1 MTFAESSV
9 AYEVIDKF
17 VTDPALCNYDIRFGG
32 RRKFCKQNYA
42 DLDNGI
48 DAVGIGQGIGKI
60 SNKISTKINN
70 NINNIVKSNELSF
83 EDLLNMAK
91 RKLQAAKK

>member
-32 RRKFCKQNYA
+32 RRKFCKQTYA
-42 DLDNGI
+42 DLDNEI
-48 DAVGIGQGIGKI
+48 DADG
-60 SNKISTKINN
+60 NKIVKNN
-70 NINNIVKSNELSF
+70 NNNSVKSKELSF

>member
-9 AYEVIDKF
+9 AYEVLDKF

-32 RRKFCKQNYA
+32 RRKFCKQTYA
-42 DLDNGI
+42 DLDNEI
-48 DAVGIGQGIGKI
+48 DADG
-60 SNKISTKINN
+60 NKVSNN
-70 NINNIVKSNELSF
+70 NDKSVKSKELSF

-91 RKLQAAKK
+91 RKLQTAKK